1 MLGHAREFGE
11 DLRIARR
18 SGQCG
23 FEMSASARGV
33 GVFVQQTAEI
43 EVRQR
48 MLWIQAQRL
57 FLGGARLGAAP
68 QDMQAEAAIDPA
80 LHRVRVQGQQALER
94 RERFIA
100 ALGGGQT
107 DAQIEPGRAPG
118 RALLH
123 DLAIGRDG
131 LVQTIRGAQRMR
143 EAVARFGVVGLQLQG
158 QTQGRQRFGAAPQ
171 IVQGATGVM
180 LRRGQFGM
188 RAQHGLEGGQGRGRI
203 ALDLTAGS
211 PRRSSPPDARPGSGV
226 PAPGRAGRRAV
237 PPPPIRAAAPGR
249 SDRRDANAARRSL
262 RLRHRRAVGLRP
274 G

>member
-203 ALDLTAGS
+203 ALQLAFDGA
-211 PRRSSPPDARPGSGV
+211 DAHGSGLSTGEQV
-226 PAPGRAGRRAV
+226 RPGRAARV
-237 PPPPIRAAAPGR
+237 PDVQAALPPRPIRAGAGR
-249 SDRRDANAARRSL
+249 RR
-262 RLRHRRAVGLRP
+262 GLAH
-274 G
+274 GSGA